1 MQKDHSQH
9 RFCDVVKSIS
19 DYRIFNILFVIIFFE
34 VTMSALI
41 SAIVIQL

>member
-19 DYRIFNILFVIIFFE
+19 DYRILDILFVI
-34 VTMSALI
+34 TLKLQC
-41 SAIVIQL
+41 QL